1 MSKSSNISK
10 GDTSL
15 EKPQEV
21 VGRPITPRNLGEDIR
36 FSSPSGAYQ
45 VSDRALERIE
55 RVEARAARV
64 FATAARFAFR

>member
-1 MSKSSNISK
+1 MNKSANISK
-10 GDTSL
+10 GGTSL
-15 EKPQEV
+15 EKPQE
-21 VGRPITPRNLGEDIR
+21 VGRPITPRNLGEDVR

>member
-1 MSKSSNISK
+1 M
-10 GDTSL
+10 D
-15 EKPQEV
+15 KPHEMV
-21 VGRPITPRNLGEDIR
+21 CRPIVPRNSGEDVTFR
-36 FSSPSGAYQ
+36 SPSGAYR